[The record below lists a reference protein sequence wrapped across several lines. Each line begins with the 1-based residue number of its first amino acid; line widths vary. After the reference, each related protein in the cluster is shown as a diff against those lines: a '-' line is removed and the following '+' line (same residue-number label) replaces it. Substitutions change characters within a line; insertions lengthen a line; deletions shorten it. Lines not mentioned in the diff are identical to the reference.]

1 MAIITGNTPIK
12 VSLVLMKIHF
22 LLSNNEEKLMT
33 HNWEFS
39 HIKST
44 GYFLKVKVWI
54 HRSWSDKDSPQNFAK
69 FFVY

>member
-1 MAIITGNTPIK
+1 MIIRN
-12 VSLVLMKIHF
+12 F

-44 GYFLKVKVWI
+44 GYFLKVKVGI
-54 HRSWSDKDSPQNFAK
+54 HRPGSVDP
-69 FFVY
+69 

>member
-12 VSLVLMKIHF
+12 VSFGLMKIHF
-22 LLSNNEEKLMT
+22 RLSNNEEKLMT

-54 HRSWSDKDSPQNFAK
+54 HRPWSVDP
-69 FFVY
+69 